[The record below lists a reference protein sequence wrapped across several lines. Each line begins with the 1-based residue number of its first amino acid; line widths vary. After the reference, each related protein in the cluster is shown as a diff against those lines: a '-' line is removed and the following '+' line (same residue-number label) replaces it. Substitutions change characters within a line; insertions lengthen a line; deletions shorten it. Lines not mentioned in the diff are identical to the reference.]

1 MPDIKKVL
9 VANRGEIAI
18 RVFRTCRKMGI
29 GTVAIYTH
37 ADRKAPHVRYADEA
51 YCITDSP
58 ADTSYLK
65 QDRIID
71 IAKKTGAA
79 IHPGYGFYAENA
91 GFRRACDD
99 AGVIFIGPSAEHID
113 MMGSKTGAR
122 AVMTEAG
129 VPTVPGTKNPI
140 RDVEEAK
147 KVAREIG
154 YPIMLKAVYGGGG
167 KGMRLVEKEE
177 DFESS
182 FRTASSEALN
192 AFGNGDVYME
202 KFIVQPHHVEVQV
215 LGDMHGNGIHLFDRE
230 CSIQRRH
237 QKVIEEAPSPFI
249 SEETR
254 QKMCTV
260 AAEAVKKIGY
270 FSAGTLEFIVGA
282 DQNFYFLEMNT
293 RLQVEHPVTELI
305 TGIDI
310 VREMI
315 FIAEGKPLNYKQED
329 IERNGHAIE
338 CRIYAEDPSN
348 NFAPSPGLLT
358 VYQTPEGPNVRV
370 ESGAYQG
377 YEIPLYYDPMI
388 AKVCANSKTR
398 EGAIENMK
406 RILSEYMVAGIKTS
420 IPFHLSV
427 LKNKT
432 FISGVYDTGFIDN
445 KFDMEEMKRR
455 ENEDVDVPVIAA
467 AIKQLLSEK
476 ISASRAVT
484 RPEVGDSNW
493 KRLGRSVNFA
503 KTLG

>member
-1 MPDIKKVL
+1 MPEIKKVL

-18 RVFRTCRKMGI
+18 RVFRTCRRIGI
-29 GTVAIYTH
+29 KTVAIYTH

-51 YCITDSP
+51 YCITDGPS
-58 ADTSYLK
+58 DTSYLK
-65 QDRIID
+65 KDRIIE

-91 GFRRACDD
+91 DFRRACDE
-99 AGVIFIGPSAEHID
+99 AGVIFIGPSAEHIE

-122 AVMTEAG
+122 AVMAEAG

-167 KGMRLVEKEE
+167 KGMRLVHKEE

-182 FRTASSEALN
+182 FRMASSEALN

-202 KFIVQPHHVEVQV
+202 KFIVQPHHVEIQV
-215 LGDMHGNGIHLFDRE
+215 LGDMHGNAIHLFDRE

-249 SEETR
+249 SKETR
-254 QKMCTV
+254 EKMCKV
-260 AAEAVKKIGY
+260 AAEAIRKIGY
-270 FSAGTLEFIVGA
+270 YSAGTLEFIVGA

-293 RLQVEHPVTELI
+293 RLQVEHPITEMI
-305 TGIDI
+305 TGVDI

-315 FIAEGKPLNYKQED
+315 FVAEGKPLSYKQED
-329 IERNGHAIE
+329 ISILGHAIE
-338 CRIYAEDPSN
+338 CRVYAEDPSN

-388 AKVCANSKTR
+388 AKVCSFSKDR
-398 EGAIENMK
+398 NGAIEHMK
-406 RILSEYMVAGIKTS
+406 RILSEYMISGIKTS
-420 IPFHLSV
+420 IPFHMAV
-427 LKNKT
+427 LKNPT
-432 FISGVYDTGFIDN
+432 FLSGVYDTGFIEN
-445 KFDMEEMKRR
+445 KFDMEELKRR
-455 ENEDVDVPVIAA
+455 EHLDPTVAA
-467 AIKQLLSEK
+467 IVASIKQLISEK

-484 RPEVGDSNW
+484 RPDITESNW
-493 KRLGRSVNFA
+493 KRFGKMINLS
-503 KTLG
+503 KTV

>member
-1 MPDIKKVL
+1 MPEIKKVL
-9 VANRGEIAI
+9 VANRGEIAVRI
-18 RVFRTCRKMGI
+18 FRTCRKMGI

-51 YCITDSP
+51 YCITDGP
-58 ADTSYLK
+58 WDTSYLK
-65 QDRIID
+65 KDRIIS
-71 IAKKTGAA
+71 IAKKLGAA

-91 GFRRACDD
+91 DFRRACD
-99 AGVIFIGPSAEHID
+99 AEGVIFIGPSAEHID

-122 AVMTEAG
+122 IVMSEAG

-140 RDVEEAK
+140 RDIEDAK
-147 KVAREIG
+147 SVAREIG

-167 KGMRLVEKEE
+167 KGMRLVHSE
-177 DFESS
+177 DEFESS
-182 FRTASSEALN
+182 FRMASSEAQN
-192 AFGNGDVYME
+192 AFGNGDMYIE
-202 KFIVQPHHVEVQV
+202 KFIVQPHHVEIQV
-215 LGDMHGNGIHLFDRE
+215 LGDTHGNAIHLFDRE

-249 SEETR
+249 SDETR
-254 QKMCTV
+254 QKMCKV
-260 AAEAVKKIGY
+260 AAEAIKKIGY

-293 RLQVEHPVTELI
+293 RLQVEHPITEMI

-315 FIAEGKPLNYKQED
+315 HVAEGKPLNYTQDE
-329 IERNGHAIE
+329 ITINGHAIE
-338 CRIYAEDPSN
+338 CRIYAEDPAN

-398 EGAIENMK
+398 AGAIENMK
-406 RILSEYMVAGIKTS
+406 RILSEYMISGIKTS
-420 IPFHLSV
+420 IPFHVAV
-427 LKNKT
+427 LKNET
-432 FISGVYDTGFIDN
+432 FLSGVYDTGFIDN
-445 KFDMEEMKRR
+445 KFDMEELKRR
-455 ENEDVDVPVIAA
+455 QHQDVTVPVIVAS
-467 AIKQLLSEK
+467 IKQLLSEK
-476 ISASRAVT
+476 IAASRSVT
-484 RPEVGDSNW
+484 NSEIAESNW
-493 KRLGRSVNFA
+493 KRFGKTINLSR
-503 KTLG
+503 TLG

>member
-1 MPDIKKVL
+1 MPEIKKIL

-18 RVFRTCRKMGI
+18 RIFRTCRKMDI
-29 GTVAIYTH
+29 KTVAVYTH

-122 AVMTEAG
+122 IAMSDAG

-147 KVAREIG
+147 MIARDIG

-167 KGMRLVEKEE
+167 KGMRLVEREE
-177 DFESS
+177 DFESAY
-182 FRTASSEALN
+182 RTASSEAKS
-192 AFGNGDVYME
+192 AFGNGDMYIE

-215 LGDMHGNGIHLFDRE
+215 LGDMHGNSIHLFDRE

-254 QKMCTV
+254 RKMCEV
-260 AAEAVKKIGY
+260 AANAVKKIGY

-282 DQNFYFLEMNT
+282 DQSFYFLEMNT
-293 RLQVEHPVTELI
+293 RLQVEHPI
-305 TGIDI
+305 T
-310 VREMI
+310 
-315 FIAEGKPLNYKQED
+315 
-329 IERNGHAIE
+329 
-338 CRIYAEDPSN
+338 
-348 NFAPSPGLLT
+348 
-358 VYQTPEGPNVRV
+358 
-370 ESGAYQG
+370 
-377 YEIPLYYDPMI
+377 
-388 AKVCANSKTR
+388 
-398 EGAIENMK
+398 
-406 RILSEYMVAGIKTS
+406 
-420 IPFHLSV
+420 
-427 LKNKT
+427 
-432 FISGVYDTGFIDN
+432 
-445 KFDMEEMKRR
+445 
-455 ENEDVDVPVIAA
+455 
-467 AIKQLLSEK
+467 
-476 ISASRAVT
+476 
-484 RPEVGDSNW
+484 
-493 KRLGRSVNFA
+493 
-503 KTLG
+503 